1 MVAHTLA
8 KSDPQFNSTTIFSL
22 KLSLSLQ
29 RWLGLEIL
37 TVTLLLFE

>member
-8 KSDPQFNSTTIFSL
+8 KSDPQFNSTIIFSL

-37 TVTLLLFE
+37 GF